1 MNTPNYTVDNQGR
14 LDIFAVEPKM
24 YVDKTNRTGFT
35 EYAERMNGR
44 FAMIGFVS
52 LLALEILSK
61 HGFLD
66 ILKGL
71 TA

>member
-24 YVDKTNRTGFT
+24 YVDQTNRTGFT